1 MHIQLR
7 WKSRRVCRYGT
18 YCTFA
23 HGENELKSW
32 MGYNKEIQEAKS
44 EEELSCQ
51 KPETSAD
58 ISRSEIQVPYQVSS
72 MYIEYA
78 HSLVSVHNTYWA

>member
-32 MGYNKEIQEAKS
+32 MGYNKEIQEAQR

-51 KPETSAD
+51 KPERSAD
-58 ISRSEIQVPYQVSS
+58 ISRERYRYRTKSAVD
-72 MYIEYA
+72 IEYA